1 MCYTIQQLEERIR
14 KQGLRNQNT
23 PDEIEKA
30 LELFRK
36 QMSGEPMFKVS
47 GFDHPA
53 LKLIVRDGDLKL
65 ESMRWGL
72 IPHWVKDAA
81 QAVELSN
88 MTLNARGETIFEK
101 RAFKHAALSRRALL
115 PVTGFFEYQHFKGKK
130 YPHFID
136 WKDEQLRL
144 LACIWDE
151 WENPASGLTEK
162 TFSIVTTTGNEMMAR
177 IHNNPAVDEP
187 RMPVILSGE
196 SLLIWLDPSATVDE
210 LQTLIKPAKDEDMRS
225 HTVRPLRG
233 KQATPN
239 TQEAVRPYVYP
250 ELNEPLSLF

>member
-23 PDEIEKA
+23 PEEIEKA

-36 QMSGEPMFKVS
+36 QMTGEPLFKVS

-53 LKLIVRDGDLKL
+53 LKLIVRDESLKL

-81 QAVELSN
+81 QAVEMSN

-101 RAFKHAALSRRALL
+101 RAFKHAAHTQRALL

-136 WKDEQLRL
+136 WNDEEIRL
-144 LACIWDE
+144 LACICDE
-151 WENPASGLTEK
+151 WDNPASGLPEK
-162 TFSIVTTTGNEMMAR
+162 TFSIVTTTGNPLMAK

-187 RMPVILSGE
+187 RMPVILEGND
-196 SLLIWLDPSATVDE
+196 LITWLDPNSSEQQLKELIRPSSDE
-210 LQTLIKPAKDEDMRS
+210 NMRS

-233 KQATPN
+233 KMASPN
-239 TQEAVRPYVYP
+239 NEDAIKPYHYP
-250 ELNEPLSLF
+250 ELNEPLTLF

>member
-14 KQGLRNQNT
+14 KQGQRNQNT

-36 QMSGEPMFKVS
+36 QMSGEPLFKVS
-47 GFDHPA
+47 GFDHPP
-53 LKLIVRDGDLKL
+53 LKLIVNDEGLKL
-65 ESMRWGL
+65 EAMRWGL

-101 RAFKHAALSRRALL
+101 SAFKRAALTHRALL

-136 WKDEQLRL
+136 WKDEELRL
-144 LACIWDE
+144 LACIFDE
-151 WENPASGLTEK
+151 WENPASGLQER
-162 TFSIVTTTGNEMMAR
+162 TFSIVTTTGNVMMAK
-177 IHNNPAVDEP
+177 IHNNPAADEP
-187 RMPVILSGE
+187 RMPVILSGDD
-196 SLLIWLDPSATVDE
+196 LLKWLDPDTEVEVLKSLIRPSADE
-210 LQTLIKPAKDEDMRS
+210 EMRS

-233 KQATPN
+233 KMASEN
-239 TQEAVRPYVYP
+239 NEDAVKPFNYP
-250 ELNEPLSLF
+250 ELNEPLTLF

>member
-36 QMSGEPMFKVS
+36 QMSGEPLFKVS

-53 LKLIVRDGDLKL
+53 LKLIVRKGALQL

-72 IPHWVKDAA
+72 IPHWVRDAV

-101 RAFKHAALSRRALL
+101 RAFKHAAMSQRALL

-136 WKDEQLRL
+136 WNDERLRL

-151 WENPASGLTEK
+151 WENPASGIPEK
-162 TFSIVTTTGNEMMAR
+162 TFSIVTTIGNSMMAR
-177 IHNNPAVDEP
+177 IHNNPAADEP
-187 RMPVILSGE
+187 RMPVILAGE
-196 SLLIWLDPSATVDE
+196 DLLTWLNPESTEADLKAI
-210 LQTLIKPAKDEDMRS
+210 IKPATDADMRS

-233 KQATPN
+233 KLATAN
-239 TQEAVRPYVYP
+239 SAEAVIPYNYP
-250 ELNEPLSLF
+250 ELNEPLTLF